1 MKWINRN
8 HVRTVLGAWAFVV
21 VMAWFALGQ
30 TVFSATT
37 WLDPDDH
44 RSRGNPTAPV
54 ALVEYSDFT
63 CGYCKKFFRETWP
76 LIKAQYVDTG
86 KVRFVYRDY
95 PRADSGPGL
104 QAAIAA
110 RCAGDQGQYWPMHD
124 RLLSGAMR
132 LGKAGLEGHA
142 AALGIHAAT
151 FTQCVQEGRYQEAIF
166 QDRAEGQRWGF
177 RGTPGFVLVR
187 TENGVIDL
195 QRNPPMGLPGAFPF
209 EVFQEEIERLLQ
221 QSR

>member
-1 MKWINRN
+1 MNWINKY
-8 HVRTVLGAWAFVV
+8 HVRHVVGAWACVV
-21 VMAWFALGQ
+21 VMAGFPQGQ

-37 WLDPDDH
+37 WLDPEDH
-44 RSRGNPTAPV
+44 QSRGDPKAPV

-76 LIKAQYVDTG
+76 LIKTQYVDTG

-95 PRADSGPGL
+95 PREDSGPGL
-104 QAAIAA
+104 DAAIAA
-110 RCAGDQGQYWPMHD
+110 RCAGEQGQYWPMHD

-132 LGKAGLEGHA
+132 LGKAGLERAA

-151 FTQCVQEGRYQEAIF
+151 FTKCVQERRYQKDIF
-166 QDRAEGQRWGF
+166 QNRAEGQRWGF
-177 RGTPGFVLVR
+177 HGTPGFVLVR
-187 TENGVIDL
+187 TDNGVIDL
-195 QRNPPMGLPGAFPF
+195 QRNTPIGLPGAFPF
-209 EVFQEEIERLLQ
+209 KVFQEEIERLLQ